1 MITVKFYTL
10 LFSIMMVESH
20 GNENAIGDN
29 GAALGCMQIHMCVI
43 DDVNRIYKT
52 NYRSQDRLVTKKSFM
67 IAKKY
72 LKYWGDQYE
81 KDTGKK
87 PNAEIYARI
96 WNGGPIGY
104 KKTATESYWEKVRKE
119 ILINSLSDDA

>member
-29 GAALGCMQIHMCVI
+29 GSALGCMQIHMCVI

-52 NYRSQDRLVTKKSFM
+52 SYRSQDRLLTKKSFD

-72 LKYWGDQYE
+72 LKFWGGQYE
-81 KDTGKK
+81 KETGNK

-104 KKTATESYWEKVRKE
+104 KKTATESYWVKVRKE